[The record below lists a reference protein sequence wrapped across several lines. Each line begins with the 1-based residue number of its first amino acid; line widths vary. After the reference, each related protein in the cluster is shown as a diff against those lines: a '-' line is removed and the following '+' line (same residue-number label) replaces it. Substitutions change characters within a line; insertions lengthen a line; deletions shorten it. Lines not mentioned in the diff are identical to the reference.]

1 MSKTRILSS
10 ELNFFWG
17 RGTWHSCACFLV
29 VSPYIYV
36 EEMVVFRENLRCFLL
51 RQVGF
56 TPKYLNGWMDGETDE
71 WMDGQMN
78 AWIDSVTRGS
88 AVHFTQI
95 FLVLF
100 FYQVVVFCFTQRSAG
115 IISMLLALDLWNSCL
130 IFIRE
135 RLFKLGFNN
144 ISNRRSEYQSP
155 LMWCCLGLLKYF
167 WHDGV
172 GVMDYW
178 PSVLSECSEN
188 AHFEKQSSSVLFY
201 FFLCQSSPSSPFY
214 STDI

>member
-1 MSKTRILSS
+1 
-10 ELNFFWG
+10 
-17 RGTWHSCACFLV
+17 
-29 VSPYIYV
+29 
-36 EEMVVFRENLRCFLL
+36 
-51 RQVGF
+51 
-56 TPKYLNGWMDGETDE
+56 
-71 WMDGQMN
+71 MDGQMN
-78 AWIDSVTRGS
+78 AWIDSLTQGS

-100 FYQVVVFCFTQRSAG
+100 FYQVVFFCFIQHSVG
-115 IISMLLALDLWNSCL
+115 IISMLLALDLWNSYL

-135 RLFKLGFNN
+135 QLFKLGFNI
-144 ISNRRSEYQSP
+144 ISNRSYDYQSP

-188 AHFEKQSSSVLFY
+188 THFENQSSVLF
-201 FFLCQSSPSSPFY
+201 FSFLYQSSPSSPFH